1 MGKNED
7 EILESMRD
15 DFASFIILNNNKKVK
30 VINKT
35 TKESEITIVK
45 DLDIKIG
52 EEFENVMYFKESIRQ
67 AELIVKINN
76 KIHTYIIK

>member
-52 EEFENVMYFKESIRQ
+52 EELENVMYFKESIRQ

>member
-52 EEFENVMYFKESIRQ
+52 EELENVMYFKESIRK

-76 KIHTYIIK
+76 EIHTYIIK

>member
-45 DLDIKIG
+45 DLDIKVG
-52 EEFENVMYFKESIRQ
+52 EELENVMYFKESIRQ

>member
-1 MGKNED
+1 ME
-7 EILESMRD
+7 LEEMKD

-52 EEFENVMYFKESIRQ
+52 EELENVMYFKESIRK

-76 KIHTYIIK
+76 KIHTILFYL